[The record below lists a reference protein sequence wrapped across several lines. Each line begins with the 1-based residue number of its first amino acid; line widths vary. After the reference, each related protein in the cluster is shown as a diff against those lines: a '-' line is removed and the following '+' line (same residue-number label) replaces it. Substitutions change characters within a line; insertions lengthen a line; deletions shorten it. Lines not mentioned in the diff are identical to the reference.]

1 MAKKAALKTAGISM
15 AGFQPRAK
23 VFDGQTPETAARAVP
38 PEAARE
44 AVREPGKP
52 FTGVGSV
59 MAAITRE
66 AEISHELVGTQARL
80 AQANAKLAGFE
91 GATLVRALDPRLVR
105 RSAWANR
112 IEAEF
117 TTLEFQLLKDDIAS
131 AGGNVQP
138 IKVRAVRG
146 DVRGDAPGDAP
157 GDVPGDAAVFDGQT
171 ARHEIVFG
179 HRRHQACL
187 ELGLAVNAVVVDG
200 MDDKA
205 LFEAMDRENRGRKNL
220 SAWEQGRMYD
230 EAIKKSLYP
239 SLRRLAESLGVNL
252 SDASRAVQLA
262 KLPKEIVA
270 AFATPLDLQVRWAKP
285 LADALQRDP
294 EGVLA
299 RARSCTTQPGPRAAL
314 DVLDRLIG
322 QAAKPQARQ
331 TVIAAGKKRL
341 AVLTLDAAGRAS
353 ITFEPGVLVPG
364 QHDALA
370 KLLKAFLTASAAP

>member
-1 MAKKAALKTAGISM
+1 MVKKAALKTAGISM
-15 AGFQPRAK
+15 AGFQPRAMTNK
-23 VFDGQTPETAARAVP
+23 VFDGQTPDASAKASAKAP
-38 PEAARE
+38 AQD

-66 AEISHELVGTQARL
+66 AEVSQELAGTQARL
-80 AQANAKLAGFE
+80 AQAKIKLAEFE
-91 GATLVRALDPRLVR
+91 GATLVRPLDPQSVR

-112 IEAEF
+112 VEAEF
-117 TTLEFQLLKDDIAS
+117 STPEFQLLKDEIAS

-138 IKVRAVRG
+138 IMVRAIQGV
-146 DVRGDAPGDAP
+146 AE
-157 GDVPGDAAVFDGQT
+157 VFDGQT
-171 ARHEIVFG
+171 PCHEIVFG

-187 ELGLAVNAVVVDG
+187 ELGLAVNAVVAAN

-205 LFEAMDRENRGRKNL
+205 LFEAMDRENRSRKNL

-230 EAIKKSLYP
+230 EAIKKGLYP

-262 KLPKEIVA
+262 KLPKEIVG

-294 EGVLA
+294 DGVLSRA
-299 RARSCTTQPGPRAAL
+299 RALGLQPGKPAAAA
-314 DVLDRLIG
+314 VFDRLLG
-322 QAAKPQARQ
+322 LAAKPQAQ
-331 TVIAAGKKRL
+331 ETVIAAGKKKL
-341 AVLTLDAAGRAS
+341 ATVKTGTKGRAAVE
-353 ITFEPGVLVPG
+353 FEPGVLLDH
-364 QHDALA
+364 QHEALC
-370 KLLKAFLTASAAP
+370 KLLKAFLTDRKPA